1 MSNAAC
7 FGNLIP
13 DVVCRPK
20 YEIVSRLLAYVT
32 GVFQKVHVIDTTTE
46 DKRKEE
52 RGETPTVLEQ
62 KDKVVYLRACVSS

>member
-32 GVFQKVHVIDTTTE
+32 GVFQKVQVIDTTE

>member
-32 GVFQKVHVIDTTTE
+32 GVFQKVHVIDTTE